1 MPRLPPNEAT
11 FKIGARDKQLV
22 QTYATVLVGSSFLH
36 PLVLLCLVLEC
47 FNQLMDTL
55 EAKMKIYGLRH
66 GWQWIQSG
74 I

>member
-11 FKIGARDKQLV
+11 FKIWTQDKQLV
-22 QTYATVLVGSSFLH
+22 QTYSTVLVGSSFLH
-36 PLVLLCLVLEC
+36 LLVLLCPVLEC